1 MSARSAV
8 TGAASVGALVGV
20 LGSPAMV
27 HQVQDLAD
35 RHRIPLAASTLT
47 DIPNW
52 DVFESGTTADEVW
65 GVVLKLAVLLIVV
78 ALLTGIAGRASHGAA
93 FLAGWGSLI
102 VAAGLAGAVDF
113 AYRDAVLGP
122 APNPFDASYFDRL
135 VGATNLGAG
144 FGLWTGWTV
153 GAAVAVAA
161 SVRTRPVLRPGVAT
175 GPIARSP
182 GRAPITPPAPWWA
195 ADASPLSPVAYN
207 APSVFPELTQE
218 GPSAADAATRG
229 SGADIDLNSTLA
241 TPLARVTDDTDGT
254 RPIPS
259 VDATAPNAA
268 VSDPTAVKPA
278 LANPGAADPELAPGH
293 QHP

>member
-8 TGAASVGALVGV
+8 AGATSVGVLVAV
-20 LGSPAMV
+20 LGSPAVV
-27 HQVQDLAD
+27 HQAQDLAE

-52 DVFESGTTADEVW
+52 DVFESGTTSDEVW
-65 GVVLKLAVLLIVV
+65 GVVLKLAVLFVV
-78 ALLTGIAGRASHGAA
+78 IGLLTALAGRASHGAA
-93 FLAGWGSLI
+93 FLAGWGGLV

-113 AYRDAVLGP
+113 AYRDAVLGSE
-122 APNPFDASYFDRL
+122 PNPFNASYLDRL

-153 GAAVAVAA
+153 GAVVAVAA
-161 SVRTRPVLRPGVAT
+161 GVRTRAVLRPGVAT

-218 GPSAADAATRG
+218 GAPPADAAARG
-229 SGADIDLNSTLA
+229 TAGDIELNSTLA
-241 TPLARVTDDTDGT
+241 TPLARLGTDDGT
-254 RPIPS
+254 RPIPA
-259 VDATAPNAA
+259 VDATASSVA
-268 VSDPTAVKPA
+268 VPDPTAVKPA
-278 LANPGAADPELAPGH
+278 LANPGAADPELAPGRRR
-293 QHP
+293 P

>member
-1 MSARSAV
+1 MSARTAV
-8 TGAASVGALVGV
+8 AGTASVGVLVGV
-20 LGSPAMV
+20 LGSPAIV
-27 HQVQDLAD
+27 HQAQDLAE

-52 DVFESGTTADEVW
+52 DVFAGGTTADVVW
-65 GVVLKLAVLLIVV
+65 GVVLKLGVLFVVV
-78 ALLTGIAGRASHGAA
+78 ALLTALAGRASHGAA
-93 FLAGWGSLI
+93 FLAGWGSLV

-113 AYRDAVLGP
+113 AYRDAVLGT
-122 APNPFDASYFDRL
+122 APNPFDASYFDYL

-161 SVRTRPVLRPGVAT
+161 SVRTRPALRPGVAT

-207 APSVFPELTQE
+207 APSVFPELAQE
-218 GPSAADAATRG
+218 GPPTVDAATHG
-229 SGADIDLNSTLA
+229 TAGDLDLNSTLA
-241 TPLARVTDDTDGT
+241 TPLARLGDDTERT

-259 VDATAPNAA
+259 MDATAPNGA
-268 VSDPTAVKPA
+268 VTDPTAVKPA

-293 QHP
+293 HQP

>member
-1 MSARSAV
+1 M
-8 TGAASVGALVGV
+8 
-20 LGSPAMV
+20 
-27 HQVQDLAD
+27 QDVAE

-52 DVFESGTTADEVW
+52 DVFESGTTADVVW
-65 GVVLKLAVLLIVV
+65 GVVLKLAVLFVAV
-78 ALLTGIAGRASHGAA
+78 ALLTALAGRASHGAA
-93 FLAGWGSLI
+93 FLAGWGSLV

-113 AYRDAVLGP
+113 AYRDAVLG
-122 APNPFDASYFDRL
+122 AVQNPFDTSYFDNL
-135 VGATNLGAG
+135 VAATNLGAG

-153 GAAVAVAA
+153 GAVVAVAA

-207 APSVFPELTQE
+207 APSVFPEVTQE
-218 GPSAADAATRG
+218 GPSAAEAAAHG
-229 SGADIDLNSTLA
+229 IAGDVDLNSTLA
-241 TPLARVTDDTDGT
+241 TPLARVSDTDGT

-259 VDATAPNAA
+259 VDATAPDGE
-268 VSDPTAVKPA
+268 VTDPTAVNPV